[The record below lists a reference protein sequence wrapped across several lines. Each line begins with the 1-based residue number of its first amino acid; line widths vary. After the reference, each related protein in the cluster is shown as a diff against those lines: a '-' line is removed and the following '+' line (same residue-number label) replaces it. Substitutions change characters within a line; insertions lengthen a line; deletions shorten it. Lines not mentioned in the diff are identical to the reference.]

1 MPGTYLAFFFFF
13 FAFVA
18 GVVFRVFVAG
28 FFLAAF
34 FVTFFAACFFAVF
47 FFAPFIAAAC
57 LTAFLAAFFL
67 AGACLFAVVPDFLEG
82 FCAVLSVVFLL
93 RLLASFL
100 LLGTAASTGFVSTS
114 CWMEIFLSAT
124 TAATTR
130 TGSGSAAMVSTIC
143 TGAGSGVAGAAE
155 AGSNAFH
162 SRSAWASRGDTSGY
176 SASSPTVGRIFQER
190 AHLVPT
196 AFSTTTATPGT
207 SFSLNASDGASS
219 LVTIAFEVM
228 LTSARSISNSV
239 SKIFLSETYTSG
251 DASSEEPMFLA
262 ARSTSSAPVTTRRTL
277 RMVSHFAASASS
289 RNVSKLSGNS
299 VRCTDGSAS
308 GL

>member
-13 FAFVA
+13 LAFVA
-18 GVVFRVFVAG
+18 GALFPVFLDAFFSAA
-28 FFLAAF
+28 FLAAF
-34 FVTFFAACFFAVF
+34 FVIFFAACFFAVF
-47 FFAPFIAAAC
+47 FFAPLVAA
-57 LTAFLAAFFL
+57 AFLAVVVLLPLL
-67 AGACLFAVVPDFLEG
+67 AGILF
-82 FCAVLSVVFLL
+82 
-93 RLLASFL
+93 
-100 LLGTAASTGFVSTS
+100 LGTAASTGFVFNS
-114 CWMEIFLSAT
+114 CWTEISGSAT
-124 TAATTR
+124 AASTTR
-130 TGSGSAAMVSTIC
+130 TGSGSAATASTTC

-162 SRSAWASRGDTSGY
+162 SRSAWASRGETSGY

-207 SFSLNASDGASS
+207 SLSLNASAGASS

-239 SKIFLSETYTSG
+239 SKILLSETYTSG

-277 RMVSHFAASASS
+277 RMVSHFAASALS
-289 RNVSKLSGNS
+289 RNASKLSGNS

>member
-13 FAFVA
+13 LAFVA
-18 GVVFRVFVAG
+18 GVLFPVFLVA

-34 FVTFFAACFFAVF
+34 FVIFFAACFFSVF
-47 FFAPFIAAAC
+47 FFVPFVAA
-57 LTAFLAAFFL
+57 AFLAAFFL
-67 AGACLFAVVPDFLEG
+67 TGAFLLPVVPDFSG
-82 FCAVLSVVFLL
+82 DFCAFLL
-93 RLLASFL
+93 IVVLLPLLAGILF
-100 LLGTAASTGFVSTS
+100 LGTAASTGFVSNS
-114 CWMEIFLSAT
+114 CWTEI
-124 TAATTR
+124 
-130 TGSGSAAMVSTIC
+130 SGSATAASTTRAGLGSTATASTTC

-155 AGSNAFH
+155 AWPNAFH
-162 SRSAWASRGDTSGY
+162 SRSAWASRGETSGY
-176 SASSPTVGRIFQER
+176 SASSPTVERIFHDR
-190 AHLVPT
+190 AHLVPM

-207 SFSLNASDGASS
+207 SFSLNASAGASS

-228 LTSARSISNSV
+228 LTSARSILNSV
-239 SKIFLSETYTSG
+239 SKILLSETYTSG

-289 RNVSKLSGNS
+289 RNASKLSGNS
-299 VRCTDGSAS
+299 ARCTDGSAS

>member
-13 FAFVA
+13 LAFVA
-18 GVVFRVFVAG
+18 GVLFPVFLVA
-28 FFLAAF
+28 FFSAAFLAAF
-34 FVTFFAACFFAVF
+34 FVTFFAACFLAV
-47 FFAPFIAAAC
+47 
-57 LTAFLAAFFL
+57 FFL
-67 AGACLFAVVPDFLEG
+67 AGAFLLPVVPDFSED
-82 FCAVLSVVFLL
+82 FCAVLLIVVLLPFLAGIL
-93 RLLASFL
+93 F
-100 LLGTAASTGFVSTS
+100 LGTAASTGFVSNS
-114 CWMEIFLSAT
+114 CWTEISGSAT
-124 TAATTR
+124 AASTTR
-130 TGSGSAAMVSTIC
+130 TDSAATASATC

-155 AGSNAFH
+155 AWPNALH
-162 SRSAWASRGDTSGY
+162 SRNAWASRGDTSGY
-176 SASSPTVGRIFQER
+176 SGSSPTVGRIFQER

-239 SKIFLSETYTSG
+239 SKILLSETYTSG

-289 RNVSKLSGNS
+289 RNASKPSGNS
-299 VRCTDGSAS
+299 TRCTDGSAS

>member
-18 GVVFRVFVAG
+18 RVLFRV
-28 FFLAAF
+28 FLAAF
-34 FVTFFAACFFAVF
+34 
-47 FFAPFIAAAC
+47 
-57 LTAFLAAFFL
+57 FLAAFFL

-143 TGAGSGVAGAAE
+143 TVAGSGVAGAAE

-207 SFSLNASDGASS
+207 SFSLNASDGAPS
-219 LVTIAFEVM
+219 LVTMAFEVM
-228 LTSARSISNSV
+228 QTSARSISNSV
-239 SKIFLSETYTSG
+239 SKIFLSET
-251 DASSEEPMFLA
+251 
-262 ARSTSSAPVTTRRTL
+262 
-277 RMVSHFAASASS
+277 
-289 RNVSKLSGNS
+289 
-299 VRCTDGSAS
+299 
-308 GL
+308 

>member
-1 MPGTYLAFFFFF
+1 MPGTYLTFFFFF
-13 FAFVA
+13 FLFAFVA
-18 GVVFRVFVAG
+18 GVVFPVFLAG

-34 FVTFFAACFFAVF
+34 FATFLAVCFFVVF
-47 FFAPFIAAAC
+47 FFAPFVAA
-57 LTAFLAAFFL
+57 AFLAALFL
-67 AGACLFAVVPDFLEG
+67 GGAFLLPVVPDFLEDLW
-82 FCAVLSVVFLL
+82 AALSVVFLL
-93 RLLASFL
+93 RILAGFL

-114 CWMEIFLSAT
+114 CWMEIFGSAT

-130 TGSGSAAMVSTIC
+130 TGSGSAATVST
-143 TGAGSGVAGAAE
+143 TSAGAGSGVAGAAE
-155 AGSNAFH
+155 AGSSAFH
-162 SRSAWASRGDTSGY
+162 SRKAWASRGDTSGY

-196 AFSTTTATPGT
+196 AFLTTTATPGT
-207 SFSLNASDGASS
+207 SFSLNASAGASS

-277 RMVSHFAASASS
+277 RMVSHFVASASS

>member
-13 FAFVA
+13 LAFVTGA
-18 GVVFRVFVAG
+18 LFPVFLDAFFLAAFSVA
-28 FFLAAF
+28 FLAAF
-34 FVTFFAACFFAVF
+34 FVIFFAACFFAVF
-47 FFAPFIAAAC
+47 FFVPFVAAA
-57 LTAFLAAFFL
+57 FL
-67 AGACLFAVVPDFLEG
+67 AGAFLLPVVPDFSGDFSAILPVV
-82 FCAVLSVVFLL
+82 VLLP
-93 RLLASFL
+93 LLAGILF
-100 LLGTAASTGFVSTS
+100 LGTAASTGFVFNS
-114 CWMEIFLSAT
+114 CWTEISGSAT
-124 TAATTR
+124 AASTTR
-130 TGSGSAAMVSTIC
+130 TGSGSAATASTTC

-155 AGSNAFH
+155 AWPNAFH
-162 SRSAWASRGDTSGY
+162 SRNAWASRGDTSGY
-176 SASSPTVGRIFQER
+176 SRSSPTVGRIFQER

-207 SFSLNASDGASS
+207 SLSLNASAGASS

-239 SKIFLSETYTSG
+239 SKILLSETYTSG

-289 RNVSKLSGNS
+289 RNASKLSGNS

>member
-1 MPGTYLAFFFFF
+1 MPGTYLAFFFFFF

-18 GVVFRVFVAG
+18 GVVFRVFLAG

-67 AGACLFAVVPDFLEG
+67 AGAFLLSVVPDFLED

-114 CWMEIFLSAT
+114 CWMKISGSAT

-130 TGSGSAAMVSTIC
+130 TGSGSAATVST
-143 TGAGSGVAGAAE
+143 TSAGAGSGVAGAAE
-155 AGSNAFH
+155 AGSSAFH

-196 AFSTTTATPGT
+196 AFSTTTATPDT
-207 SFSLNASDGASS
+207 SFNRNAPAGGPS

-228 LTSARSISNSV
+228 KTSARSTSNSV
-239 SKIFLSETYTSG
+239 SKIFLS
-251 DASSEEPMFLA
+251 
-262 ARSTSSAPVTTRRTL
+262 VT
-277 RMVSHFAASASS
+277 
-289 RNVSKLSGNS
+289 
-299 VRCTDGSAS
+299 
-308 GL
+308 

>member
-13 FAFVA
+13 LAFVA
-18 GVVFRVFVAG
+18 GALFPVFLDAFFSAA
-28 FFLAAF
+28 FLAAF
-34 FVTFFAACFFAVF
+34 FVIFFAACFFAVF
-47 FFAPFIAAAC
+47 FFAPLVAA
-57 LTAFLAAFFL
+57 AFLAAFFL
-67 AGACLFAVVPDFLEG
+67 AGAFLLPVVPDFSG
-82 FCAVLSVVFLL
+82 DFCAILPVVVLLP
-93 RLLASFL
+93 LLAGILF
-100 LLGTAASTGFVSTS
+100 LGTAASTGFVFNS
-114 CWMEIFLSAT
+114 CWTEISGSAT
-124 TAATTR
+124 AASTTR
-130 TGSGSAAMVSTIC
+130 TGSGSAATASTTC

-162 SRSAWASRGDTSGY
+162 SRSAWASRGETSGY

-207 SFSLNASDGASS
+207 SLSLNAPAGGPS

-228 LTSARSISNSV
+228 KISARSASNRV
-239 SKIFLSETYTSG
+239 LKIALSETYTSG

-277 RMVSHFAASASS
+277 RMVP
-289 RNVSKLSGNS
+289 
-299 VRCTDGSAS
+299 
-308 GL
+308 

>member
-1 MPGTYLAFFFFF
+1 MPGTYLVFFFFF

-18 GVVFRVFVAG
+18 AVVFPVFLAV

-47 FFAPFIAAAC
+47 FFAPFIAAAAC

-67 AGACLFAVVPDFLEG
+67 AGACLASAAF
-82 FCAVLSVVFLL
+82 
-93 RLLASFL
+93 LASTAFL
-100 LLGTAASTGFVSTS
+100 ALSAFSALAFRLFLPAVSFFGPAFSETSTVGLSCSTCCFS
-114 CWMEIFLSAT
+114 IGSAT

-130 TGSGSAAMVSTIC
+130 TGSGSAAAVSTTC

-176 SASSPTVGRIFQER
+176 SGSSPTVGRIFQER

-196 AFSTTTATPGT
+196 AFSTTTATPDT
-207 SFSLNASDGASS
+207 SFSRNAPAAGSS
-219 LVTIAFEVM
+219 LVI
-228 LTSARSISNSV
+228 
-239 SKIFLSETYTSG
+239 
-251 DASSEEPMFLA
+251 
-262 ARSTSSAPVTTRRTL
+262 
-277 RMVSHFAASASS
+277 
-289 RNVSKLSGNS
+289 
-299 VRCTDGSAS
+299 
-308 GL
+308 

>member
-18 GVVFRVFVAG
+18 AVVFPVFLAG

-34 FVTFFAACFFAVF
+34 FATFFAACFFAVF
-47 FFAPFIAAAC
+47 FFAPFVAA
-57 LTAFLAAFFL
+57 AFLATFLAALFL
-67 AGACLFAVVPDFLEG
+67 AGAFLLPVVPDFLEDL
-82 FCAVLSVVFLL
+82 CAASSVVFLL
-93 RLLASFL
+93 RLLAGFL
-100 LLGTAASTGFVSTS
+100 LLGTADSTGFVLTS
-114 CWMEIFLSAT
+114 CWMEISGSAT

-130 TGSGSAAMVSTIC
+130 TGSGSAATVST
-143 TGAGSGVAGAAE
+143 TSAGAGSGVAGAAE
-155 AGSNAFH
+155 AGSSAFH
-162 SRSAWASRGDTSGY
+162 SRSAWASRGETSGY

-196 AFSTTTATPGT
+196 AFSTTTATPLT
-207 SFSLNASDGASS
+207 SLSVNAFAGASS

-277 RMVSHFAASASS
+277 RMVSHFVASASS

>member
-13 FAFVA
+13 LAFVA
-18 GVVFRVFVAG
+18 GVLFPVFLVA
-28 FFLAAF
+28 FFSAAFLAAF

-47 FFAPFIAAAC
+47 FLAPFVVA
-57 LTAFLAAFFL
+57 AFLAAFFL
-67 AGACLFAVVPDFLEG
+67 AGAFLLPVVPDFSED
-82 FCAVLSVVFLL
+82 FCAVLLIVVLLPFLAGIL
-93 RLLASFL
+93 F
-100 LLGTAASTGFVSTS
+100 LGTAASTGFVSNS
-114 CWMEIFLSAT
+114 CWTEISGSAT
-124 TAATTR
+124 AASTTR
-130 TGSGSAAMVSTIC
+130 TDSAATASATC

-155 AGSNAFH
+155 AWPNALH
-162 SRSAWASRGDTSGY
+162 SRNAWASRGDTSGC
-176 SASSPTVGRIFQER
+176 SGSSPTVGRIFQER

-239 SKIFLSETYTSG
+239 SKILSSETYTSG

-289 RNVSKLSGNS
+289 RNASKPPGNS
-299 VRCTDGSAS
+299 TRCTDGSAS